1 MYEIITATVT
11 VAAEATILLTRIIIF
26 SELLLY
32 TNGIQFEPLMIGV
45 TATIVPLSVLVNV
58 TSV

>member
-1 MYEIITATVT
+1 MIITATVT
-11 VAAEATILLTRIIIF
+11 VAAEATILLTRIIIL
-26 SELLLY
+26 SELMLY
-32 TNGIQFEPLMIGV
+32 TNGNQFAPFMMGV